1 MSAKQKGKPRPQ
13 AAAKPAATRTAPA
26 EPTFT
31 TQTFESGFWRRYWLP
46 ALLLMALAFALYG
59 QAMRFGYVL
68 DDEMT
73 IWNNAYVQKGVS
85 GLRDIFA
92 YDSFMGYFQDKQ
104 KLFLLEGGRYRPLS
118 LATFALE
125 VSLFGKP
132 GPELAHISHFINILL
147 YGFSGILLFRILL
160 GLFPLAEKNRWWF
173 SAAFLGAALFVL
185 HPLHIEAV
193 ANIKGR
199 DEILALLF
207 SLGALYA
214 TLKMFDGKPL
224 QYGDLISSL
233 FTGFILAFHP
243 LFAVLFLLALST
255 FFIPFR
261 NKARV
266 FWGTQSFLMLLLG
279 LLSKENAMTFV
290 AVIPLTAWF
299 FARVSPGKAFTASLP
314 LLGAALL
321 FVVIR
326 YNALGFMVSHGRP
339 STDLMN
345 NPFLGMNAGEK
356 LATTFLT
363 LGWYLKLLVY
373 PFPLTHD
380 YYPYQVPRVGWTDW
394 RALLSLAAY
403 VAMAVWALVKLPS
416 RKVPAYA
423 IAFYLLT
430 LSIVSNL
437 FVSVGTFMNERF
449 LYTPSVA
456 FCLLLGWL
464 LARQIPAWMK
474 EKPDSP
480 GILSGGLVVLLGAF
494 FVWVTFG
501 RVPDWQ
507 SKLALN
513 TSAVKNSPNSAR
525 AHCFYAVALYDE
537 VLQAKDKK
545 DKLTPDEK
553 IALTDS
559 METHILRAVAINPN
573 YGAAWQMLPGVSFAR
588 FDAQRERQQKN
599 GGAGPQM
606 DRLFN
611 DFNQALEKAP
621 NNTEIRRFILSC
633 VEYLATGGGNPNK
646 IITFC
651 YNQGYE
657 RYYKKLNDPQ
667 MALKFLEAAVRTQNE
682 DERLFTALAEIYQK
696 TGNAAKAQE
705 MQQRA
710 AVARTIDPG
719 K

>member
-13 AAAKPAATRTAPA
+13 TSAKPAAPRMPPAAP
-26 EPTFT
+26 EVT
-31 TQTFESGFWRRYWLP
+31 TQTFEPGFWRRHWLP

-59 QAMRFGYVL
+59 QAIRFGYVL

-73 IWNNAYVQKGVS
+73 IWNNAYVQKGVA
-85 GLRDIFA
+85 GVRDIFA

-147 YGFSGILLFRILL
+147 YGFTGILLFRILL

-214 TLKMFDGKPL
+214 SLKMFDGKPL
-224 QYGDLISSL
+224 QYGDLFGVFLAGS
-233 FTGFILAFHP
+233 ILLFHP
-243 LFAVLFLLALST
+243 LMALLLALGLAA
-255 FFIPFR
+255 FFLPLR
-261 NKARV
+261 RKASV
-266 FWGTQSFLMLLLG
+266 FWGTQSFILLFLG
-279 LLSKENAMTFV
+279 LLSKENAITFV

-299 FARVSPGKAFTASLP
+299 FARVSPGRAFTASLP

-321 FVVIR
+321 FVIIR
-326 YNALGFMVSHGRP
+326 YNALGFMVTHGRP

-345 NPFLGMNAGEK
+345 NPFLGMSAGEK

-394 RALLSLAAY
+394 RALLSLAIY
-403 VAMAVWALVKLPS
+403 LGMAAWALLKLP
-416 RKVPAYA
+416 RRNVPAYA

-464 LARQIPAWMK
+464 MARQMPAWLK
-474 EKPDSP
+474 EKPDHP
-480 GILSGGLVVLLGAF
+480 GILSGGLAVLFAAF
-494 FVWVTFG
+494 FVWVAIG
-501 RVPDWQ
+501 RVPDWE
-507 SKLALN
+507 SKLTLN

-545 DKLTPDEK
+545 AAITPDEK
-553 IALTDS
+553 IALADS
-559 METHILRAVAINPN
+559 MEAHILRAVAINPN

-588 FDAQRERQQKN
+588 FDAQRERQQKS

-611 DFNQALEKAP
+611 DFNEAIDKAP
-621 NNTEIRRFILSC
+621 NNTEIKRFTVSC
-633 VEYLATGGGNPNK
+633 VEYLATSGGNPNK
-646 IITFC
+646 IIAFC

-657 RYYKKLNDPQ
+657 RYYKKMGDAQ
-667 MALKFLEAAVRTQNE
+667 TALKFLEAAVRTQNE
-682 DERLFTALAEIYQK
+682 DERLFNALAEIYQK

-705 MQQRA
+705 MLQRA